1 MPKNNLKPNF
11 IDLFSGAGGFTKG
24 FLAVGYNCLLS
35 TDNWE
40 AAEQT
45 HLKNFKKINF
55 LKKDIVEMSFKNK
68 FKNVDVLIGG
78 PPCQGFS
85 TIGKRRVDDLRNNL
99 ILNFARAVK
108 EIKPKIFLME
118 NVRGI
123 TNNRYKDLL
132 IEFNKIINK
141 SGYKNNIKDVLC
153 AADYGIPQLRYRTF
167 FLGSLDP
174 NLELSFPKKIISN
187 KDSYVTIR
195 NYVKDL
201 EGLENKLP
209 NHIPMKHNKIVAER
223 ISFIKEG
230 KGLDNKVPTHL
241 MKGSR
246 SDFKN
251 NKLKNFS
258 HIYKRLSYDKPS
270 TTMVPGHNAF
280 PLHPKLNRSLTVRE
294 AARIQTFDDKFEFYG
309 TRQEQCILVGNAVP
323 VELSK
328 ILARHIKKML

>member
-1 MPKNNLKPNF
+1 MLKNKPNF

-24 FLAVGYNCLLS
+24 FLKAGYNCLLT

-40 AAEQT
+40 AAENT

-55 LKKDIVEMSFKNK
+55 LKEDIIKMSFKK
-68 FKNVDVLIGG
+68 KYKNVDVLIGG

-85 TIGKRRVDDLRNNL
+85 TIGKRMADDLRNNL

-108 EIKPKIFLME
+108 EIKPKFFLME

-123 TNNRYKDLL
+123 SNKRYEDLL
-132 IEFNKIINK
+132 NEFYKIINK
-141 SGYKNNIKDVLC
+141 SGYKNNIKQVLC

-167 FLGSLDP
+167 FLGTIYP
-174 NLELSFPKKIISN
+174 NLELSFPKKIISD
-187 KDSYVTIR
+187 KASYVTIK
-195 NYVKDL
+195 NYIKDL
-201 EGLENKLP
+201 EGKENKLP
-209 NHIPMKHNKIVAER
+209 NHVPMKHNKIVRER

-230 KGLDNKVPTHL
+230 KGLEGKIPPRL

-258 HIYKRLSYDKPS
+258 HIYKRLSYKKPS

-280 PLHPKLNRSLTVRE
+280 PLHPTLNRSLTVRE
-294 AARIQTFDDKFEFYG
+294 AARIQTFDDKFEFIG
-309 TRQEQCILVGNAVP
+309 SRQEQCILVGNAVP